1 MECDHIREA
10 LSARIDGEDPGAA
23 AEVVDH
29 HLATC
34 TRCAAWADDLAGLHR
49 ITRIREAEAVPDL
62 TARIVDTALPTT
74 ARLRRPASAPVS
86 GARWAL
92 FVIALTQVV
101 LAGPALL
108 LGVDGNAAVHAAREL
123 GAFDVAL
130 AVGLLVAAW
139 QPERAWG
146 LLPVVAA
153 LGLVM
158 GGTAVIDTV
167 RGNTSSLGEVHHVLE
182 LAGVVL
188 VWAVAREAGHEPRR
202 ASRSV
207 TA

>member
-1 MECDHIREA
+1 MECEHIREA
-10 LSARIDGEDPGAA
+10 LSARIDGEESGVAA
-23 AEVVDH
+23 GVVDH
-29 HLATC
+29 HVAGC
-34 TRCAAWADDLAGLHR
+34 AACAAWADQIARLHR
-49 ITRIREAEAVPDL
+49 TTRVREAEPVPDL
-62 TARIVDTALPTT
+62 AARIVDAALPTA
-74 ARLRRPASAPVS
+74 ARVRHRVAAPVS
-86 GARWAL
+86 TARWAL
-92 FVIALTQVV
+92 FVVALTQLV

-108 LGVDGNAAVHAAREL
+108 GVDGDAAVHAAREL

-153 LGLVM
+153 LALVM
-158 GGTAVIDTV
+158 GGTAVLDMV
-167 RGNTSSLGEVHHVLE
+167 RGTTSSLGEVHHVLE
-182 LAGVVL
+182 LAGVGL
-188 VWAVAREAGHEPRR
+188 VWAVAREAGPTRR

>member
-10 LSARIDGEDPGAA
+10 LSARLDGEDLGLDGA
-23 AEVVDH
+23 VVDH
-29 HLATC
+29 HLAGC
-34 TRCAAWADDLAGLHR
+34 PGCARWADDVAGLHR
-49 ITRIREAEAVPDL
+49 VSRVREAEPVPDL
-62 TARIVDTALPTT
+62 TARIVDAALPLTT
-74 ARLRRPASAPVS
+74 RPGRRGAAPVS
-86 GARWAL
+86 AARWAL
-92 FVIALTQVV
+92 FVVALTQVV

-108 LGVDGNAAVHAAREL
+108 LGVDGNVAVHAAREL

-158 GGTAVIDTV
+158 GGTAIVDTV
-167 RGNTSSLGEVHHVLE
+167 RGSTSSLAEAHHVLE
-182 LAGVVL
+182 LAGVAL
-188 VWAVAREAGHEPRR
+188 VWAVAREAGHGPRR

-207 TA
+207 AA